1 MMSNEPNR
9 TPAER
14 GKRTDYRQIFK
25 RLWKSITY
33 QWGWKLTCLVLAVFL
48 WGGLIS
54 QDTSLP
60 REKVFS
66 NVKVS
71 VVNASLLRQ
80 NGLIVVSGLEEL
92 NDVRIKVQV
101 PQRNYSTVTAAN
113 YTVRLDLSQIKSA
126 GEQKVKITATSTNAS
141 LYGNVTEISL
151 PQITVQVEE
160 YSTRT
165 RIPVQLLVAG
175 EAPEG
180 FYGDTPTCDPATV
193 DIGGPRSIVESVVRC
208 VARYDMSLLE
218 PAQGTARTSV
228 SFVFQDRAGNVLDD
242 TNLTVTSQSVTL
254 RDLIVDQ
261 ELYPTI
267 TVPISAENLIVGHP
281 AEGYEVTKVT
291 VYPESVKIAASDL
304 TIYQQDGA
312 LIFPYNRL
320 NINGE
325 SQGLTGELSLR
336 RPTEVVYMST
346 YEVSVS
352 VTIEPV
358 SSEHQPSLENETG
371 TTE

>member
-9 TPAER
+9 TSAGRE
-14 GKRTDYRQIFK
+14 KKTDYRKILK

-71 VVNASLLRQ
+71 VVNASVLRQ
-80 NGLIVVSGLEEL
+80 NGFIVVSGLEEL

-141 LYGNVTEISL
+141 LYGTVTEISL

-165 RIPVQLLVAG
+165 RIPVQLQVTG

-208 VARYDMSLLE
+208 VAQYDMSLLA

-228 SFVFQDRAGNVLDD
+228 SFIFQDREGNELDAS
-242 TNLTVTSQSVTL
+242 NLTVTSQSVTL

-267 TVPISAENLIVGHP
+267 TVPISAENLIVGYP
-281 AEGYEVTKVT
+281 AEGYEVTKVS
-291 VYPESVKIAASDL
+291 VYPESVEIAASDL

-352 VTIEPV
+352 VTIEPIV
-358 SSEHQPSLENETG
+358 ADDWSSLEDEAG
-371 TTE
+371 TAE